1 MGRRGILRRKTP
13 RWKLTVHLHGVV
25 AHGRRGLV
33 CHTGV
38 DGLGRLGRLVFRGE
52 GGGGGFG
59 IGGFGGGGG
68 GRGQAGERMAVG
80 AGEQLAGLD
89 HGGELGHGVVVEDG
103 EHGEP
108 TGEVVVHRH
117 VTETVGARAG
127 AGASAARHRGGCS
140 ESKKLGL
147 ARESKEV
154 VRAG

>member
-1 MGRRGILRRKTP
+1 
-13 RWKLTVHLHGVV
+13 
-25 AHGRRGLV
+25 
-33 CHTGV
+33 
-38 DGLGRLGRLVFRGE
+38 
-52 GGGGGFG
+52 
-59 IGGFGGGGG
+59 
-68 GRGQAGERMAVG
+68 MAVG

-103 EHGEP
+103 KHREP
-108 TGEVVVHRH
+108 TGEVVVNRH

-154 VRAG
+154 VRAGQTVAIELQRWRFVRLQAECAAGSAAGGDVEERWGQ